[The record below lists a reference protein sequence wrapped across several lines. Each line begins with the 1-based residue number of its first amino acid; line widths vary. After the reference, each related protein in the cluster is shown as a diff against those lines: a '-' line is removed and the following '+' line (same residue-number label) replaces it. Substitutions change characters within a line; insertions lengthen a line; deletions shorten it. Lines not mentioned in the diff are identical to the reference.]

1 MDLRIIETGNGGD
14 ALLSGNDL
22 AVDYTFETMIY
33 LALFGGNPGS
43 NTPTDRLINEQG
55 FDWWGN
61 TTLLPNEP
69 LLQFNSLTEHIL
81 NTTTLNSAGRITIEN
96 AVKSDLVFMSDF
108 AEITVAVIIPT
119 VDTVNITIR
128 LQQPDNLQIK
138 EYIFIWD
145 ATIQALTG
153 AYVPNSNINLLFGLQ
168 STLQTTL

>member
-14 ALLSGNDL
+14 VLLSGNDL

-33 LALFGGNPGS
+33 LALFGGNPGN
-43 NTPTDRLINEQG
+43 NTSTDRLINEQG

-61 TTLLPNEP
+61 TTLLPNQP
-69 LLQFNSLTEHIL
+69 LLQFNSLTEHTL
-81 NTTTLNSAGRITIEN
+81 NTTTLNSAGRIIIQN
-96 AVKSDLVFMSDF
+96 AVIADLGFMTDF
-108 AEITVAVIIPT
+108 AEITVVVVIPT

-145 ATIQALTG
+145 SLKQALTG
-153 AYVPNSNINLLFGLQ
+153 AYVPNSNIKLLFGLQ